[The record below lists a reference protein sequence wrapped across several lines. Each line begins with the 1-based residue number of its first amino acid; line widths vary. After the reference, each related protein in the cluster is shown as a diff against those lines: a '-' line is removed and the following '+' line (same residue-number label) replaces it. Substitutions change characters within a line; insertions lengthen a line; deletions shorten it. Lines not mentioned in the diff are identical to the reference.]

1 VAQARTP
8 DVTKDNSLR
17 KTAKAIGSAAP
28 ARQTKSKLG
37 GRRHHDAN
45 VENILGSAASLFA
58 EKSFGLASI
67 REIAARANISFPRIY
82 YYLRNKEELLYLVA
96 KRGIERSITSY
107 QERSADLTDPAEK
120 LRVFIENHFSS
131 STSSP
136 AEAKVLIQE
145 TSKLSEPYLSE
156 IRELERQY
164 TETCRALLTE
174 MARAHGKELSRARS
188 RILVSLLFGA
198 LNSIGNWYNPP
209 RDEPNLHEIKDEIY
223 RMFASAV
230 Q

>member
-1 VAQARTP
+1 VA
-8 DVTKDNSLR
+8 KDKAVR
-17 KTAKAIGSAAP
+17 KTTKAVGSAGA
-28 ARQTKSKLG
+28 ARQTKGKSG

-96 KRGIERSITSY
+96 ERGLERLIKSY
-107 QERSADLTDPAEK
+107 QERSADLIDPAEK
-120 LRVFIENHFSS
+120 LRLFIENHFTSAI
-131 STSSP
+131 SSP
-136 AEAKVLIQE
+136 AEAKVLLQE

-156 IRELERQY
+156 IREMERQY
-164 TETCRALLTE
+164 AETGRALLTDV
-174 MARAHGKELSRARS
+174 ARANGKQLSRARS

-198 LNSIGNWYNPP
+198 LNSLGNWYDPA
-209 RDEPNLHEIKDEIY
+209 RDEAHLQEIADEIY
-223 RMFASAV
+223 RLFASAV

>member
-1 VAQARTP
+1 MAKEKAA
-8 DVTKDNSLR
+8 LR
-17 KTAKAIGSAAP
+17 KTSKAVSVSAQP
-28 ARQTKSKLG
+28 RQGKTKAG
-37 GRRHHDAN
+37 ARRHHDAN
-45 VENILGSAASLFA
+45 VDNILGSAASLFA

-96 KRGIERSITSY
+96 KRGLERSMSSY
-107 QERSADLTDPAEK
+107 ERLAANVTDPAEK
-120 LRVFIENHFSS
+120 LRIMIEDHFSAS
-131 STSSP
+131 SSSP

-156 IRELERQY
+156 IRAMERQY
-164 TETCRALLTE
+164 TETCRTLLTE
-174 MARAHGKELSRARS
+174 MARAKGKELSRARS

-198 LNSIGNWYNPP
+198 LNSVGNWYVPS
-209 RDEPNLHEIKDEIY
+209 RDEAHLSDITDEIY
-223 RMFASAV
+223 RMFAAAV